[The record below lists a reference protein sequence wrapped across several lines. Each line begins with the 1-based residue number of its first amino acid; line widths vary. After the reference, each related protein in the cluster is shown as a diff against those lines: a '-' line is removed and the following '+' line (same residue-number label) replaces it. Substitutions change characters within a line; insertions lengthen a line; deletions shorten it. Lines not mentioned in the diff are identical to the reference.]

1 MGIICFKQRENY
13 ATQVKTPVSK
23 PCEYAGGC
31 NREATRL
38 FPGAPVKIWLCDEH
52 FQQTLDALA
61 ELPDRRKL
69 DAEWVV
75 HFQKYRRENDLNP
88 AELTET
94 QKRRIQDEVHRWL
107 QEKRIERE
115 QNKRRE

>member
-1 MGIICFKQRENY
+1 MG
-13 ATQVKTPVSK
+13 K

-31 NREATRL
+31 NREATSP
-38 FPGAPVKIWLCDEH
+38 FPVAPVKIWLCDEH

-61 ELPDRRKL
+61 DAELSDRRKL

-75 HFQKYRRENDLNP
+75 HFQEYRKENDLNP

-94 QKRRIQDEVHRWL
+94 QKCRIQDEVRRWL
-107 QEKRIERE
+107 QEKRLEME
-115 QNKRRE
+115 QNKHRSKNHG